1 MAIVLNPISPVAFS
15 VVGVPVRWYAL
26 AYIAGFVLGFWLLKI
41 LTRKDDSEIYL
52 TRKQLDDLFTFLV
65 FGVILGGRLGYV
77 LFYNL
82 SVFLHNPLEIFMVWH
97 GGMSFHGGLIGVI
110 VATLLFVRKQRFSDH
125 SAYAIL

>member
-15 VVGVPVRWYAL
+15 VFGVPVRWYAL

-97 GGMSFHGGLIGVI
+97 G
-110 VATLLFVRKQRFSDH
+110 A
-125 SAYAIL
+125 